1 VVSESKRN
9 TESLRS
15 FLVALNGRKIPSL
28 GNIGYR
34 LSFMRQAKGVGNA
47 ANENS
52 VAAAVFTSFGLGGD
66 VTFAP
71 PFSKSCTGPVWATRR
86 TPTGA
91 FRCGMGLVMPH
102 QRGHKLCIREK

>member
-1 VVSESKRN
+1 MVSESKRN

-71 PFSKSCTGPVWATRR
+71 LLEVVHRTGVGDASDTDRSIPMRH
-86 TPTGA
+86 GA
-91 FRCGMGLVMPH
+91 CHAASARA
-102 QRGHKLCIREK
+102 